1 MEPVL
6 IAVGVIGLVLVFMS
20 VKVVPQQE
28 AWLVE
33 TWGRFST
40 VFKEG
45 GLQIIFPFMQRVA
58 YKHSLKEQ
66 VIEVSEQAAITK
78 DNVTLNIDGILY
90 VKVIDPVEA
99 SYGVSDPYLAVSQ
112 LAQTTM
118 RAEIGK
124 ITLERTFEE
133 RETMNAN
140 IVTAINEAAV
150 KWGVQCMR
158 YEIRNINPPKSV
170 LMAMELQVA
179 ADRQK
184 RAEILNSE
192 GKRQS
197 QINISEGEKQQVVL
211 KSEASLTD
219 QVNRAKGSAEAVVL
233 NSEAARTEQINRA
246 QGQAE
251 AIRLVAQATAD
262 GITKVAESIKKEGGS
277 EAVALRVA
285 EQYVDAFA
293 NLAKTS
299 NTLIIP
305 ANAGDAGGMV
315 AQALTVFD
323 SMKKKAV

>member
-1 MEPVL
+1 MPAIIIV
-6 IAVGVIGLVLVFMS
+6 VLVVLVIAMFMT

-28 AWLVE
+28 AWVIE
-33 TWGRFST
+33 TWGKFDT

-45 GLQIIFPFMQRVA
+45 GLKIIVPIMQRVA

-99 SYGVSDPYLAVSQ
+99 SYGVSNPYNAVTQ

-124 ITLERTFEE
+124 ITLEKTFEE

-140 IVTAINEAAV
+140 IVTAINEAAG

-158 YEIRNINPPKSV
+158 YEIRNINPPKTV
-170 LMAMELQVA
+170 LSAMELQVA

-192 GKRQS
+192 GKS
-197 QINISEGEKQQVVL
+197 QAVINLAEADRQQVVL
-211 KSEASLTD
+211 RSEGAMTD
-219 QVNRAKGSAEAVVL
+219 
-233 NSEAARTEQINRA
+233 QINRA
-246 QGQAE
+246 KGQAE
-251 AIRLVAQATAD
+251 AIRQVALATAD
-262 GITKVAESIKKEGGS
+262 GIREVAKSINEQGG
-277 EAVALRVA
+277 EDAVALRVA
-285 EQYVDAFA
+285 EKYIEAFGEI
-293 NLAKTS
+293 AKDST
-299 NTLIIP
+299 TMLLP
-305 ANAGDAGGMV
+305 ANANDAGSMV
-315 AQALTVFD
+315 ATAMAVYENAKR
-323 SMKKKAV
+323 KKSA

>member
-1 MEPVL
+1 MTLWIVL
-6 IAVGVIGLVLVFMS
+6 GVIAVVAIFMTI
-20 VKVVPQQE
+20 KIVPQQE
-28 AWLVE
+28 AWVIE
-33 TWGRFST
+33 TFGKFDT
-40 VFKEG
+40 VFKDG
-45 GLQIIFPFMQRVA
+45 GLKSIVPFMQRVA

-66 VIEVSEQAAITK
+66 VIDVQEQAAITK

-99 SYGVSDPYLAVSQ
+99 SYGVSNPYLAVTQ

-133 RETMNAN
+133 REAMNAN
-140 IVTAINEAAV
+140 IVNAINDAAV

-158 YEIRNINPPKSV
+158 YEIRNINPPKTV
-170 LMAMELQVA
+170 LQAMELQVA

-219 QVNRAKGSAEAVVL
+219 QVNRAKGNAEAIVL
-233 NSEAARTEQINRA
+233 NSEAYRTEKVNKA
-246 QGQAE
+246 TGEAE
-251 AIRLVAQATAD
+251 AIKLIAQATAE
-262 GITKVAESIKKEGGS
+262 GITKVAQAIKQEGGS

-293 NLAKTS
+293 NLAKTG
-299 NTLIIP
+299 NTLIVP
-305 ANAGDAGGMV
+305 ANANDAGAMV
-315 AQALTVFD
+315 AQALTIFD
-323 SMKKKAV
+323 SVKKK

>member
-1 MEPVL
+1 MGIGVL
-6 IAVGVIGLVLVFMS
+6 IAIGVIFLIGLFMTI
-20 VKVVPQQE
+20 KVVPQQE
-28 AWLVE
+28 AWIIE
-33 TWGRFST
+33 RFGRFEK

-45 GLQIIFPFMQRVA
+45 GLQIIIPTVQRVA

-90 VKVIDPVEA
+90 VKVIDAVEA
-99 SYGVSDPYLAVSQ
+99 SYGVSNPYTAVTQ

-133 RETMNAN
+133 REAMNAN
-140 IVTAINEAAV
+140 IVMAINEAAV

-158 YEIRNINPPKSV
+158 YEIRNINPPRSV
-170 LMAMELQVA
+170 LQAMELQVA

-197 QINISEGEKQQVVL
+197 AINIAEGEKQNIVL
-211 KSEASLTD
+211 RSEASLTD
-219 QVNRAKGSAEAVVL
+219 QINRAKGQAEAVVL
-233 NSEAARTEQINRA
+233 NSEADKVQQINRA

-251 AIRLVAQATAD
+251 AIRAVALATAD
-262 GITKVAESIKKEGGS
+262 GIREVAKAINEKGGDS
-277 EAVALRVA
+277 AVTLRVA
-285 EQYVDAFA
+285 DKYIEAFSE
-293 NLAKTS
+293 LAKQST
-299 NTLIIP
+299 TLLLP
-305 ANAGDAGGMV
+305 ANASDAGSMV
-315 AQALTVFD
+315 AQAMAVYETA
-323 SMKKKAV
+323 KKKA

>member
-1 MEPVL
+1 MTAVAL
-6 IAVGVIGLVLVFMS
+6 VILAVVVIAMFMM

-28 AWLVE
+28 AWIIE
-33 TWGRFST
+33 TWGKFDT

-45 GLQIIFPFMQRVA
+45 GLKLIVPIMQRVA

-99 SYGVSDPYLAVSQ
+99 SYGVSNPYTAVTQ

-140 IVTAINEAAV
+140 IVTAINEAAG

-158 YEIRNINPPKSV
+158 YEIRNITPPKSV
-170 LMAMELQVA
+170 LQAMELQVA

-192 GKRQS
+192 GKS
-197 QINISEGEKQQVVL
+197 QAVVNLATADKQQVVL
-211 KSEASLTD
+211 RSEAALTD
-219 QVNRAKGSAEAVVL
+219 QSNRAK
-233 NSEAARTEQINRA
+233 
-246 QGQAE
+246 GQAE
-251 AIRLVAQATAD
+251 AIRQVAQATAD
-262 GITKVAESIKKEGGS
+262 GIREVAKAINDQGG
-277 EAVALRVA
+277 EDAVALRVA
-285 EQYVDAFA
+285 EKYIDAFA
-293 NLAKTS
+293 ELAKEST
-299 NTLIIP
+299 TLLLP
-305 ANAGDAGGMV
+305 ANANDAGSMV
-315 AQALTVFD
+315 AQAMAVYENA
-323 SMKKKAV
+323 KRNKKASA